1 MVAVLTPRAGGKP
14 IVIDKAVVLIG
25 RHPDCDYVLQSSRK
39 VSRRHVCVVQVNDRY
54 MIRDLGSM
62 NGVWVNEERV
72 EREHPITI
80 GDELSI
86 GDVLY
91 RFEEI
96 QKMPRPPRKPLK
108 ESGQVDL
115 APDPPDEADVPR
127 ELKVPTPPGGVDLSQ
142 AYPVAIPEEDQ
153 SFAVVSDDAE
163 PQPVSEPEDD
173 RLVLDLVLDDDNP
186 APLIITDDNAIKPLG
201 NSADEFIPVADFDN
215 TIDEDDIDEVIV
227 LDDPEELS
235 DDDIIVLD

>member
-25 RHPDCDYVLQSSRK
+25 RHPDCDYVLQTSRK
-39 VSRRHVCVVQVNDRY
+39 VSRRHVCVVQVNDKY

-62 NGVWVNEERV
+62 NGVWVNKNRV
-72 EREHPITI
+72 EREHLITI

-96 QKMPRPPRKPLK
+96 QRMPRRPKKALT

-115 APDPPDEADVPR
+115 APEPTPADKVPQALR
-127 ELKVPTPPGGVDLSQ
+127 TPTPPGEVDLSQ
-142 AYPVAIPEEDQ
+142 AYPIAIPDEDQ
-153 SFAVVSDDAE
+153 SFAVVSDEAE
-163 PQPVSEPEDD
+163 PGPDEDE

-186 APLIITDDNAIKPLG
+186 APLVIENDEAIKPLG
-201 NSADEFIPVADFDN
+201 QSADEFIPVADFEDKFSDDE
-215 TIDEDDIDEVIV
+215 IDDVVV
-227 LDDPEELS
+227 LDDPGELS

>member
-25 RHPDCDYVLQSSRK
+25 RHPDCDYVLQTSRK
-39 VSRRHVCVVQVNDRY
+39 VSRRHVCVVQVNDKY

-62 NGVWVNEERV
+62 NGVWVNQNRV
-72 EREHPITI
+72 EREHLITI

-96 QKMPRPPRKPLK
+96 QKIPRRPKKTLT

-115 APDPPDEADVPR
+115 APEPTPADKVPQALR
-127 ELKVPTPPGGVDLSQ
+127 TPTPPGEVDLSQ
-142 AYPVAIPEEDQ
+142 AYPIAIPDEDQ
-153 SFAVVSDDAE
+153 SFAIIDDE
-163 PQPVSEPEDD
+163 PQLGVGEDEK
-173 RLVLDLVLDDDNP
+173 LVLDLVLDDETP
-186 APLIITDDNAIKPLG
+186 APLIIEDDEAIKPLG
-201 NSADEFIPVADFDN
+201 QSGDEFIPVADFEGRVGDDE
-215 TIDEDDIDEVIV
+215 IDDVIV
-227 LDDPEELS
+227 LDEPDELS

>member
-1 MVAVLTPRAGGKP
+1 MVAVLTPQAGGKP

-25 RHPDCDYVLQSSRK
+25 RHPDCDYVLQTSRK
-39 VSRRHVCVVQVNDRY
+39 VSRRHVCVVQVNDKY

-62 NGVWVNEERV
+62 NGVWVNKNRV
-72 EREHPITI
+72 EREHLITI

-96 QKMPRPPRKPLK
+96 QKMPRRPKKALT

-115 APDPPDEADVPR
+115 APEPTPADKVPQALR
-127 ELKVPTPPGGVDLSQ
+127 TPTPPGEVDLSQ
-142 AYPVAIPEEDQ
+142 AYPIAIPDEDQ
-153 SFAVVSDDAE
+153 SFAVVDDE
-163 PQPVSEPEDD
+163 TPDPLVSE
-173 RLVLDLVLDDDNP
+173 DNE
-186 APLIITDDNAIKPLG
+186 AIRPLG
-201 NSADEFIPVADFDN
+201 QSADEFIPVADFEDEFSDDE
-215 TIDEDDIDEVIV
+215 IDDVVV
-227 LDDPEELS
+227 LDDPGELS